1 MHANNEI
8 IECPICY
15 DEIIASKNCVTTEC
29 GHTFHCS
36 CLMKNS
42 VTNGFSCPMCRE
54 KMAEEPEDDES
65 EDDEDESVWT
75 DEDESIED
83 DVLTSFRMFHQRLN
97 GEEVEDN
104 PEEPEESEE
113 AEEEAVPRPTAAQI
127 AAKLVEQGV
136 TIEDMVK
143 CLLVEHEEYDPEL
156 ETNDRKS
163 GEMFGQ
169 FRIIIS
175 NYPRLL
181 EEQRQRQVDQRQVDQ
196 RQVDQR
202 QQVEQC
208 FGQVCNRFYSWSN
221 DAEEV

>member
-54 KMAEEPEDDES
+54 KMAEEPED
-65 EDDEDESVWT
+65 EDDEDDEESVWT
-75 DEDESIED
+75 DEDESTLED
-83 DVLTSFRMFHQRLN
+83 DVLTSLRMFHQRLN
-97 GEEVEDN
+97 GEEVEDE
-104 PEEPEESEE
+104 PAPQEEAEE
-113 AEEEAVPRPTAAQI
+113 AEEEVVPRPTSAQI
-127 AAKLVEQGV
+127 AAKLAEQGV
-136 TIEDMVK
+136 TIEDLVK

-163 GEMFGQ
+163 GEMFGK

-181 EEQRQRQVDQRQVDQ
+181 EEQRERQREERQQ
-196 RQVDQR
+196 HAEQR

-208 FGQVCNRFYSWSN
+208 FGQVGNRFYLWSN
-221 DAEEV
+221 DSDEV

>member
-1 MHANNEI
+1 
-8 IECPICY
+8 
-15 DEIIASKNCVTTEC
+15 
-29 GHTFHCS
+29 
-36 CLMKNS
+36 
-42 VTNGFSCPMCRE
+42 MCRE

-65 EDDEDESVWT
+65 EDDESESVWT
-75 DEDESIED
+75 DEDESTLED
-83 DVLTSFRMFHQRLN
+83 DALTSFRMFHQRLN

-104 PEEPEESEE
+104 PEPEEEAE
-113 AEEEAVPRPTAAQI
+113 AEEEAVPRPTAGQI
-127 AAKLVEQGV
+127 AAKLAEQGV
-136 TIEDMVK
+136 TIEDLVK

-181 EEQRQRQVDQRQVDQ
+181 EEQQQERQRQRQVDQ

-202 QQVEQC
+202 QQVEQS
-208 FGQVCNRFYSWSN
+208 FGQVGNRFYLWSN

>member
-29 GHTFHCS
+29 GHIFHCS

-65 EDDEDESVWT
+65 EDDEESIWT
-75 DEDESIED
+75 DEDDEIED

-104 PEEPEESEE
+104 PEEPEEAEE
-113 AEEEAVPRPTAAQI
+113 AEEEAVPRPTASQI

-136 TIEDMVK
+136 TIEDLVK

-156 ETNDRKS
+156 EANDRKS

-181 EEQRQRQVDQRQVDQ
+181 EEQRQAE
-196 RQVDQR
+196 QR

-208 FGQVCNRFYSWSN
+208 FGQVNNRFYSWSN

>member
-54 KMAEEPEDDES
+54 KMAEEPEDEDD

-83 DVLTSFRMFHQRLN
+83 DALTSFRMFHQRLN
-97 GEEVEDN
+97 GEEVEDE
-104 PEEPEESEE
+104 PEPEEEAEE

-127 AAKLVEQGV
+127 AAKLAEQGV
-136 TIEDMVK
+136 TIEDLVK

-181 EEQRQRQVDQRQVDQ
+181 EEQRQERQR
-196 RQVDQR
+196 QR
-202 QQVEQC
+202 QQVEQS
-208 FGQVCNRFYSWSN
+208 FGQVGNRFYLWSN
-221 DAEEV
+221 DADEV

>member
-1 MHANNEI
+1 
-8 IECPICY
+8 
-15 DEIIASKNCVTTEC
+15 
-29 GHTFHCS
+29 
-36 CLMKNS
+36 
-42 VTNGFSCPMCRE
+42 MCRE

-65 EDDEDESVWT
+65 EEDEEDESVWT

-83 DVLTSFRMFHQRLN
+83 DALTSFRMFHQRLN
-97 GEEVEDN
+97 GEEVEDE
-104 PEEPEESEE
+104 PEPEEEAE
-113 AEEEAVPRPTAAQI
+113 AEEEAVPRPTAGQI
-127 AAKLVEQGV
+127 AAKLAEQGV
-136 TIEDMVK
+136 TIEDLVK

-181 EEQRQRQVDQRQVDQ
+181 EEQRQERQREE
-196 RQVDQR
+196 R
-202 QQVEQC
+202 QQVEQS
-208 FGQVCNRFYSWSN
+208 FGQVGNRFYLWSN

>member
-1 MHANNEI
+1 
-8 IECPICY
+8 
-15 DEIIASKNCVTTEC
+15 
-29 GHTFHCS
+29 
-36 CLMKNS
+36 
-42 VTNGFSCPMCRE
+42 MCRE
-54 KMAEEPEDDES
+54 KMAEEPED
-65 EDDEDESVWT
+65 EDDEDEDEESVWT

-83 DVLTSFRMFHQRLN
+83 DALTSFRMFHQRLN
-97 GEEVEDN
+97 GEEVED
-104 PEEPEESEE
+104 EPAPQDEAEE

-136 TIEDMVK
+136 TIEDLVK

-181 EEQRQRQVDQRQVDQ
+181 EEQRQERQRQEMQ
-196 RQVDQR
+196 QHAEQR
-202 QQVEQC
+202 QQVEQS
-208 FGQVCNRFYSWSN
+208 FGQVGNRFYLWSN
-221 DAEEV
+221 DADEV